1 MATIV
6 YYSNFCE
13 PSKKL
18 LQLIARTK
26 QRQEMHFLCV
36 DTRFKSPNGETMLQV
51 GAQKVALPSNI
62 TRVPALFFVDS
73 NKALFGDD
81 IYGYISP
88 KEEAITKVETA
99 GNMEP
104 ECYSTQTASMSDSFS
119 YWDQGAEDMQA
130 SGSGGLRQ
138 MHNYVTID
146 QDSVGINTPTE
157 DWQADKIGKNGSKTL
172 EEYKAEREQAVALP
186 PARI

>member
-18 LQLIARTK
+18 IQLIARTK

-36 DTRFKSPNGETMLQV
+36 DTRFKSSRGETMLQV
-51 GAQKVALPSNI
+51 GAQQVALPASI
-62 TRVPALFFVDS
+62 TRVPALYFVEG
-73 NKALFGDD
+73 NKVLFGDD
-81 IYGYISP
+81 IYGYLAP
-88 KEEAITKVETA
+88 REEAITKVETA

-104 ECYSTQTASMSDSFS
+104 ECYSSQTSSMSDSYS
-119 YWDQGAEDMQA
+119 YWDQESEELKA
-130 SGSGGLRQ
+130 SGQGGLRQ

-146 QDSVGINTPTE
+146 ESQTIQTPKE
-157 DWQADKIGKNGSKTL
+157 DWEADKIGKNGSKTL
-172 EEYKAEREQAVALP
+172 EEYKAEREKAVVMP
-186 PARI
+186 PSRI